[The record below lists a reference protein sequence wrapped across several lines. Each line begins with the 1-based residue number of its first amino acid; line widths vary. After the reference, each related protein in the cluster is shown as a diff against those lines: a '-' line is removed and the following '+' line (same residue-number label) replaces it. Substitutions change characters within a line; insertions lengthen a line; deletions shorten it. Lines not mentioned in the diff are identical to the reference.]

1 MSDGDDYDYD
11 YVCLPIRLFQRWHNQ
26 KLRRVA
32 SVKVLTSK
40 VGLANLFRIFLENF
54 LSVESNIVGSA
65 NLYQDSFENFI
76 PIF

>member
-40 VGLANLFRIFLENF
+40 VGLANLYQDSFLRNF

-65 NLYQDSFENFI
+65 NLDQNF
-76 PIF
+76 FLRNF